1 MWLSDLELVGTTSE
15 HDGVVSIGGLAV
27 PWAGPPV
34 IPVYVRRF
42 DDRGLGEIFLS
53 VEDVG
58 RRRRWP
64 EFLSSSH
71 QLAPVEQ
78 VGLADCPRDTL
89 MIGNLAVPWPRR
101 REVECVYV
109 RRSLRDLSVA
119 QIRLARHDGLADELL
134 IARVQEAERYPL
146 GPAAYWCST

>member
-1 MWLSDLELVGTTSE
+1 MWLSDLELVGTTSDR
-15 HDGVVSIGGLAV
+15 DGFVRIGGLDV
-27 PWAGPPV
+27 PWAGPRV
-34 IPVYVRRF
+34 VPVYVRRF
-42 DDRGLGEIFLS
+42 DDGGVGEIFLS

-64 EFLSSSH
+64 EFLSSAQ
-71 QLAPVEQ
+71 QLAPIEQ
-78 VGLADCPRDTL
+78 VGLADCPSDTL
-89 MIGNLAVPWPRR
+89 VIGNLGVPWQRR
-101 REVECVYV
+101 RGAECVYV

-119 QIRLARHDGLADELL
+119 QIRLAHHDGLADELL